1 MDINDLLNAASDTA
15 IANVTESASLSLNT
29 MMDTDIPSTDM
40 SLEEENTVNDN
51 IDISEDQL
59 VVEKDKSITLD
70 NHIYSLGGVD
80 AAKFLKYM
88 RLNVFTGNTYRLNKS
103 QLNIWIRNINP
114 KHIGNDLKKYLFK
127 FNKKIDSRRNMLDY
141 YNLNKESN
149 SSILNKEI
157 EKILREERDKLIAI
171 EKLIDKEA
179 AKLNFPSFNKD
190 QYLKLVNCFLKYNEQ
205 DLLNTDLPFKNEY
218 DFNFFLYRYTI
229 DLLYN
234 KAEF

>member
-1 MDINDLLNAASDTA
+1 
-15 IANVTESASLSLNT
+15 
-29 MMDTDIPSTDM
+29 
-40 SLEEENTVNDN
+40 
-51 IDISEDQL
+51 
-59 VVEKDKSITLD
+59 
-70 NHIYSLGGVD
+70 
-80 AAKFLKYM
+80 
-88 RLNVFTGNTYRLNKS
+88 
-103 QLNIWIRNINP
+103 
-114 KHIGNDLKKYLFK
+114 
-127 FNKKIDSRRNMLDY
+127 MLDY